1 MEFSKMIDRAITRG
15 LGVKY
20 SHKNPASNW
29 LSQRSHTPF
38 VGMKKENKV
47 DQASNTQ

>member
-15 LGVKY
+15 LGIKC
-20 SHKNPASNW
+20 SHKNPESNW
-29 LSQRSHTPF
+29 LSKRSQTPF
-38 VGMKKENKV
+38 VGMIKENKV